1 MDEPSTRIHYVMAVA
16 RALVSSDKPLS
27 PPQVY
32 EWLETYGL
40 RRARNAPA
48 GADPD
53 QDFHKEVRFAR
64 QELAD
69 GGLVRSVNGR
79 WTVAR
84 LDDLLRLTPD
94 LARDLIRRNR
104 RDRDDRRARG
114 EQADPS
120 SMLPRCNPSPTTG
133 PSPSEWTSVMRRR
146 DGGASTYA
154 FRFGD
159 TDLWKVGFASRVDSR
174 LREVNRHIPIELGGS
189 SWTPFL
195 SAQWSSQLA
204 AYSMEQEV
212 LHRLTKERTIF
223 ERARC
228 TPERLRAI
236 WGAARTAISAQLR
249 RSHV

>member
-1 MDEPSTRIHYVMAVA
+1 MAVA
-16 RALVSSDKPLS
+16 RALVSSNRPVS

-32 EWLETYGL
+32 DWLETNGL
-40 RRARNAPA
+40 RRARNAPT

-69 GGLVRSVNGR
+69 GGLVRSVNGH
-79 WTVAR
+79 WTVAQI
-84 LDDLLRLTPD
+84 DDLLGLTPD
-94 LARDLIRRNR
+94 LARDMIRRNR
-104 RDRDDRRARG
+104 RGRDSRRASG

-120 SMLPRCNPSPTTG
+120 STLRRFDPSPTTG
-133 PSPSEWTSVMRRR
+133 PRPSEWTSVMRRT
-146 DGGASTYA
+146 DGRASTYA

-159 TDLWKVGFASRVDSR
+159 TDLWKIGFASRVDAR
-174 LREVNRHIPIELGGS
+174 LREVNRHIPTELGGS
-189 SWTPFL
+189 NWAPFL
-195 SAQWSSQLA
+195 SAQWPSQLA

-228 TPERLRAI
+228 TPERLRAS
-236 WGAARTAISAQLR
+236 WESARTAITAQQR
-249 RSHV
+249 RSLVVQD